1 MSKEK
6 IVVVKGTFNNIYFWG
21 KGYRDLETAN
31 AWHNAWDE
39 VKSILWHHTRLD
51 DTEYLVNIQG
61 SIYLHPMD
69 FRAILHG
76 CGCHTSD
83 TYDCAELKKLQKS
96 VVVHLTWKCQKKLQ
110 SMQTLYHTQTVFTI
124 HFHTNFQFRIY

>member
-6 IVVVKGTFNNIYFWG
+6 LVVVKGTFNNIYFLG

-31 AWHNAWDE
+31 AWHNAWNE
-39 VKSILWHHTRLD
+39 IKSVFWHHARLD
-51 DTEYLVNIQG
+51 DTEYLVSVQG

-76 CGCHTSD
+76 CGCHTDD
-83 TYDCAELKKLQKS
+83 TYDCADLKRVCEEVAK
-96 VVVHLTWKCQKKLQ
+96 KCGGTFDLEV
-110 SMQTLYHTQTVFTI
+110 SEEIAIDADLVPYTNGIHNTLS
-124 HFHTNFQFRIY
+124 R

>member
-83 TYDCAELKKLQKS
+83 TYDCAELKRICEEVAK
-96 VVVHLTWKCQKKLQ
+96 KCGGTFDLEV
-110 SMQTLYHTQTVFTI
+110 SEEIAIDANLVPYTDGIHNTLSC
-124 HFHTNFQFRIY
+124 

>member
-83 TYDCAELKKLQKS
+83 TYDCAELKRICEEVAK
-96 VVVHLTWKCQKKLQ
+96 KCGGTFDLEV
-110 SMQTLYHTQTVFTI
+110 SEEIAIDANLVPYTDGIHNTLSY
-124 HFHTNFQFRIY
+124 

>member
-83 TYDCAELKKLQKS
+83 TYDCAELKRICEEVAK
-96 VVVHLTWKCQKKLQ
+96 KCGGTFDLEV
-110 SMQTLYHTQTVFTI
+110 SEEIAIDADLVPYTDGIHNTLSY
-124 HFHTNFQFRIY
+124 

>member
-1 MSKEK
+1 MLKEK

-31 AWHNAWDE
+31 AWHNAWNE
-39 VKSILWHHTRLD
+39 VKSFLWHHARLD
-51 DTEYLVNIQG
+51 DTEYLVSVQG

-69 FRAILHG
+69 FRAVLHG

-83 TYDCAELKKLQKS
+83 TYDCADLKRICEE
-96 VVVHLTWKCQKKLQ
+96 VAEKCGGTFDLEV
-110 SMQTLYHTQTVFTI
+110 SEEIAIDADLVPYTDGIHNTLSH
-124 HFHTNFQFRIY
+124 

>member
-83 TYDCAELKKLQKS
+83 TYDCAELKRICEEVAK
-96 VVVHLTWKCQKKLQ
+96 KCGGTFDLEV
-110 SMQTLYHTQTVFTI
+110 SEEIAIDADLVPYTDGIHNTLSC
-124 HFHTNFQFRIY
+124 

>member
-39 VKSILWHHTRLD
+39 IKSVCWHHARLD
-51 DTEYLVNIQG
+51 DTEYLVSVQG

-76 CGCHTSD
+76 CGCHTDD
-83 TYDCAELKKLQKS
+83 TYDCAELKKICEEVAK
-96 VVVHLTWKCQKKLQ
+96 KCGGTFDLEV
-110 SMQTLYHTQTVFTI
+110 SEEIAIDADLVPYTDGIHNTLSY
-124 HFHTNFQFRIY
+124 